1 MMFWGKRVNTDAVSL
16 FYRQLAVML
25 ASGMP
30 ILEAFNTL
38 SEDCD
43 YPKIKQ
49 MITAVTEDISKGI
62 SLAETLSK
70 HPKFFNEALVN
81 ILKKDAQGKKVSK
94 VLYRM
99 ADEIEKADMLKRK
112 ILQAILFPSVT
123 FVLALIVMMVILI
136 FVIPVFVD
144 MFSDFG
150 SQLPYLT
157 RLVMGISHIVV
168 QNLVYIIIGFAVI
181 LFLLIRSKKMLYS
194 FASLIPLVRGVLQK
208 ISILAFT
215 RSLSTLLSFEIPF
228 KEAVRY
234 SASAIHNVLVAEKIK
249 LIAEK
254 ISDVKQLKE
263 ELRAT
268 GIVPKMVLQMMAV
281 GEKTESLEYVLT
293 QISYY
298 YEKDVDKS
306 FYRLI
311 NVMEVIT
318 ILFVGFFVG
327 SIVIA
332 MYLPIFSMA
341 GAVGG

>member
-1 MMFWGKRVNTDAVSL
+1 MMFWGKRANTDAVSL

-30 ILEAFNTL
+30 FLEAFNTL

-62 SLAETLSK
+62 SLAEALSN

-81 ILKKDAQGKKVSK
+81 ILKKDVHGKKVSK
-94 VLYRM
+94 VLYRT
-99 ADEIEKADMLKRK
+99 ADEIDKTNMMKRK

-123 FVLALIVMMVILI
+123 FVLALIVIMVILI

-144 MFSDFG
+144 MFTDLG

-157 RLVMGISHIVV
+157 RLVMSISHMVV
-168 QNLVYIIIGFAVI
+168 QNLIYLMIGFAVI
-181 LFLLIRSKKMLYS
+181 IILLISSKKILYS

-215 RSLSTLLSFEIPF
+215 RSLSTLLSFELPF

-234 SASAIHNVLVAEKIK
+234 SASTIHNVLFAEKIK
-249 LIAEK
+249 RIAEK
-254 ISDVKQLKE
+254 ISDVSQLKE

-268 GIVPKMVLQMMAV
+268 GIVPNMVLQIISV
-281 GEKTESLEYVLT
+281 GEKSESLEYVLT
-293 QISYY
+293 QVSDY

-311 NVMEVIT
+311 NVIEVLI

-327 SIVIA
+327 TIVIA

-341 GAVGG
+341 GAVAG